1 MSTEERKEKQNK
13 GEENRGEDRIGEE
26 GKTEQIRSHQTR
38 SDQTRSDQTRSDQI
52 RRREYREKGRKG
64 DIAAAST
71 NIISTSIVCILFT
84 VTSTKL
90 LFAFMKCCLDISTFL
105 L

>member
-13 GEENRGEDRIGEE
+13 GEEKRREDRIGEE
-26 GKTEQIRSHQTR
+26 GKTEQIRSH
-38 SDQTRSDQTRSDQI
+38 QTRSDQTRSDQI

>member
-26 GKTEQIRSHQTR
+26 GKTEQIRSH
-38 SDQTRSDQTRSDQI
+38 QTRSDQTRSDQI